1 MPEKRKNWND
11 LISGFRASD
20 LVFLDESGCNTD
32 MTRRYA
38 DSFGGSRAVD
48 STPLSKPKNTT
59 ILSSIQLDGTLH
71 DTTFSGGTTV
81 EHFKHYLKDILLP
94 HLNGKDILKKKGG
107 MIMNQAYNV
116 SSALKTTTFQMRMN
130 PEIKQRAEQLY
141 ASYGLNLTD
150 AINIFIQQSLNMEG
164 LPFLLSPENE
174 GYMQSKAL
182 KRLMA
187 ELDTGWKSAERDGWV
202 SEEEAMRRLETDA

>member
-1 MPEKRKNWND
+1 MVEKRKNWND
-11 LISGFRASD
+11 LISGFRAND
-20 LVFLDESGCNTD
+20 LVFLDKSGCNTD

-59 ILSSIQLDGTLH
+59 ILSSIQLDGALH

-116 SSALKTTTFQMRMN
+116 SSAPKTTTFQMRMN

-187 ELDTGWKSAERDGWV
+187 ELDAGWKSAERDEWV